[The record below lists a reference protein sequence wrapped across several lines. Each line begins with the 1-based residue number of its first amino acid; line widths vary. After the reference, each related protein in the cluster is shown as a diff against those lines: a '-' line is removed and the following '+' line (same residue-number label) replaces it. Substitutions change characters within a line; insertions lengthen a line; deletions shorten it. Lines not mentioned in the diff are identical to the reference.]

1 MDAIPH
7 LAEKPGSEVGAMSQI
22 TPRPTGLSAPRTI
35 LDPNSAGEI
44 KGYGA
49 PWVCAAHGD
58 EGHDYLSCASCRA
71 NFDRRFTKGVV

>member
-1 MDAIPH
+1 MASMTSTAH
-7 LAEKPGSEVGAMSQI
+7 RA
-22 TPRPTGLSAPRTI
+22 PTGLSAPRPI
-35 LDPNSAGEI
+35 FDPNSAGEI